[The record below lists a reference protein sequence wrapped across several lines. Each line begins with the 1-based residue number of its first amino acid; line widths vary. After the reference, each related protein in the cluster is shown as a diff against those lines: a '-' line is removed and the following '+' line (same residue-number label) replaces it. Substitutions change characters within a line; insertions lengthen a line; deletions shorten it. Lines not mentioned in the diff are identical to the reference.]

1 MIELLG
7 GEDRID
13 AQSSCWGD
21 SFIVNF
27 GTPELE
33 GAQPRDPKDLENW
46 HVDGDFFVR
55 FESHFLLYSF
65 HFSASFLLVS

>member
-1 MIELLG
+1 MTDLLG

-13 AQSSCWGD
+13 GATSSWGD
-21 SFIVNF
+21 SFIVNL

-33 GAQPRDPKDLENW
+33 LEKTSVELKDLTDF

-55 FESHFLLYSF
+55 TSLCAQS
-65 HFSASFLLVS
+65 